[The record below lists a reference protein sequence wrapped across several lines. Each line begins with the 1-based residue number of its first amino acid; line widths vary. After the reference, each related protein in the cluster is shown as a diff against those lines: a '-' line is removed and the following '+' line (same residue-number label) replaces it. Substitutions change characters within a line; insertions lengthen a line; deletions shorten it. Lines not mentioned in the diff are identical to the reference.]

1 MSKKERYD
9 DISDDEIRIIG
20 DSGDTRNL
28 KRMVLIALVALAV
41 VGGVLALVFAGGEA
55 EEMHTEPIADESP
68 VQIYGEEQVPVVEP
82 EEGVADDT
90 HFSHLKV
97 SSAERGFTELRDT
110 TINDVLLRIYIPH
123 NAECTLHVGKVDRDD
138 KDIIYTAEAAF
149 IRADNKAILGA
160 FVLKGEPLAWGLSMR
175 GYCASIDGEIT
186 VGVADNSPLFEEAI
200 NRGGY
205 FFRQYPLVDNGKFV
219 ANEPKN
225 KSIRRA
231 ICERKGEIFMVESLA
246 KESFHDFTQ
255 ALVDLGIDN
264 AVNLAGSEAYGWAID
279 RDGVKHE
286 FGTPNFYT
294 GRGKMPKNTNY
305 IVFTVAKPGNESPSK
320 E

>member
-1 MSKKERYD
+1 MSNKQRYD

-20 DSGDTRNL
+20 DSKEPRNI
-28 KRMVLIALVALAV
+28 KRLVI
-41 VGGVLALVFAGGEA
+41 LALVVVAVVAGVVALVVARPNTALTENNET
-55 EEMHTEPIADESP
+55 EEQIP
-68 VQIYGEEQVPVVEP
+68 IYGEEPEPVVED
-82 EEGVADDT
+82 VVDT
-90 HFSHLKV
+90 EHFSRIKV
-97 SSAERGFTELRDT
+97 AEGERAFTELRDT
-110 TINDVLLRIYIPH
+110 TINDVPLRLYIPH
-123 NAECTLHVGKVDRDD
+123 NAELSLHVGKMDREDED
-138 KDIIYTAEAAF
+138 VVYTAEAAF
-149 IRADNKAILGA
+149 IRADNHAILGA

-175 GYCASIDGEIT
+175 GYCASIDGEVT

-205 FFRQYPLVDNGKFV
+205 FFRQYPLVDNGVFV

-225 KSIRRA
+225 KSVRRA
-231 ICERKGEIFMVESLA
+231 ICERRGEIFMIESLT

-255 ALVDLGIDN
+255 ALVDLGVDN

-305 IVFTVAKPGNESPSK
+305 LVWRVKDSGVETSVRE
-320 E
+320 

>member
-1 MSKKERYD
+1 MSNKQRYD

-20 DSGDTRNL
+20 DSKEPRNI
-28 KRMVLIALVALAV
+28 KRLVI
-41 VGGVLALVFAGGEA
+41 LALVVVAVVAGVVALVVARPNTALTENNEA
-55 EEMHTEPIADESP
+55 EEQIP
-68 VQIYGEEQVPVVEP
+68 IYGEEPEPVVED
-82 EEGVADDT
+82 VVDT
-90 HFSHLKV
+90 EHFSRIKV
-97 SSAERGFTELRDT
+97 AEGERAFTELRDT
-110 TINDVLLRIYIPH
+110 TINDVPLRLYIPH
-123 NAECTLHVGKVDRDD
+123 NAELSLHVGKMDREDED
-138 KDIIYTAEAAF
+138 VVYTAEAAF
-149 IRADNKAILGA
+149 IRADNHAILGA

-175 GYCASIDGEIT
+175 GYCASIDGEVT

-205 FFRQYPLVDNGKFV
+205 FFRQYPLVDNGVFV

-225 KSIRRA
+225 KSVRRA
-231 ICERKGEIFMVESLA
+231 ICERRGEIFMIESLT

-255 ALVDLGIDN
+255 ALVDLGVDN

-305 IVFTVAKPGNESPSK
+305 LVWRVKDSGVEASVAE
-320 E
+320 

>member
-1 MSKKERYD
+1 MSNKQRYD

-20 DSGDTRNL
+20 DSKEPRNI
-28 KRMVLIALVALAV
+28 KRLVI
-41 VGGVLALVFAGGEA
+41 LALVVVAVVAGVVALVVARPNTALTENNET
-55 EEMHTEPIADESP
+55 EEQIP
-68 VQIYGEEQVPVVEP
+68 IYGEEPEQVVED
-82 EEGVADDT
+82 VVDT
-90 HFSHLKV
+90 EHFSRIKV
-97 SSAERGFTELRDT
+97 AEGERAFTELRDT
-110 TINDVLLRIYIPH
+110 TINDVPLRLYIPH
-123 NAECTLHVGKVDRDD
+123 NAELSLHVGKMDREDED
-138 KDIIYTAEAAF
+138 VVYTAEAAF
-149 IRADNKAILGA
+149 IRADNHAILGA

-175 GYCASIDGEIT
+175 GYCASIDGEVT

-205 FFRQYPLVDNGKFV
+205 FFRQYPLVDNGVFV

-225 KSIRRA
+225 KSVRRA
-231 ICERKGEIFMVESLA
+231 ICERRGEIFMIESLT

-255 ALVDLGIDN
+255 ALVDLGVDN

-305 IVFTVAKPGNESPSK
+305 LVWRVKDSGVEASVAE
-320 E
+320 

>member
-1 MSKKERYD
+1 MSKRERYD

-28 KRMVLIALVALAV
+28 KRIVLIVFVALAV
-41 VGGVLALVFAGGEA
+41 VGGILAIVFAGGHKRSSVSVVEEA
-55 EEMHTEPIADESP
+55 P
-68 VQIYGEEQVPVVEP
+68 VPIYGEEVVPVVV
-82 EEGVADDT
+82 EGVVDDT
-90 HFSHLKV
+90 HFSRLRV
-97 SSAERGFTELRDT
+97 SPTERGFAELRDT
-110 TINDVLLRIYIPH
+110 TINDVPLRIYIPH

-138 KDIIYTAEAAF
+138 NDIIYTAEAAF
-149 IRADNKAILGA
+149 IRADNHAILGA
-160 FVLKGEPLAWGLSMR
+160 FVLKGEHLAWGLSMR

-225 KSIRRA
+225 KSVRRA

-255 ALVDLGIDN
+255 ALVDLGVDN

-305 IVFTVAKPGNESPSK
+305 IVFTVVKPSSENPS
-320 E
+320 

>member
-1 MSKKERYD
+1 MSNKQRYD

-20 DSGDTRNL
+20 DSKEPRNI
-28 KRMVLIALVALAV
+28 KRLVI
-41 VGGVLALVFAGGEA
+41 LALVVVAVVAGVVALVVARPNTALTENNET
-55 EEMHTEPIADESP
+55 EEQIP
-68 VQIYGEEQVPVVEP
+68 IYGEEPEPVVED
-82 EEGVADDT
+82 VVDT
-90 HFSHLKV
+90 EHFSRIKV
-97 SSAERGFTELRDT
+97 AEGERAFTELRDT
-110 TINDVLLRIYIPH
+110 TINDVPLRLYIPH
-123 NAECTLHVGKVDRDD
+123 NAELSLHVGKMDREDED
-138 KDIIYTAEAAF
+138 VVYTAEAAF
-149 IRADNKAILGA
+149 IRADNHAILGA

-175 GYCASIDGEIT
+175 GYCASIDGEVT

-205 FFRQYPLVDNGKFV
+205 FFRQYPLVDNGVFV

-225 KSIRRA
+225 KSVRRA
-231 ICERKGEIFMVESLA
+231 ICERRGEIFMIESLT

-255 ALVDLGIDN
+255 ALVDLGVDN

-305 IVFTVAKPGNESPSK
+305 LVWRVKDSGVEASVAE
-320 E
+320 

>member
-1 MSKKERYD
+1 MSNKQRYD

-20 DSGDTRNL
+20 DSKEPRNI
-28 KRMVLIALVALAV
+28 KRLVI
-41 VGGVLALVFAGGEA
+41 LALVVVAVVAGVVALVVARPNTALTENNEA
-55 EEMHTEPIADESP
+55 EEQIP
-68 VQIYGEEQVPVVEP
+68 IYGEEPEPVVED
-82 EEGVADDT
+82 VVDT
-90 HFSHLKV
+90 EHFSRIKV
-97 SSAERGFTELRDT
+97 AEGERAFTELRDT
-110 TINDVLLRIYIPH
+110 TINDVPLRLYIPH
-123 NAECTLHVGKVDRDD
+123 NAELSLHVGKMDREDED
-138 KDIIYTAEAAF
+138 VVYTAEAAF
-149 IRADNKAILGA
+149 IRADNHAILGA

-175 GYCASIDGEIT
+175 GYCASIDGEVT

-205 FFRQYPLVDNGKFV
+205 FFRQYPLVDNGVFV

-225 KSIRRA
+225 KSVRRA
-231 ICERKGEIFMVESLA
+231 ICERRGEIFMIESLT

-255 ALVDLGIDN
+255 ALVDLGVDN

-279 RDGVKHE
+279 RDGAKHE

-305 IVFTVAKPGNESPSK
+305 LVWRVKDSGVETSVRE
-320 E
+320 

>member
-1 MSKKERYD
+1 MSNKQRYD

-20 DSGDTRNL
+20 DSKEPRNI
-28 KRMVLIALVALAV
+28 KRLVI
-41 VGGVLALVFAGGEA
+41 LALVVVAVVAGVVALVVARPNTALTENNEA
-55 EEMHTEPIADESP
+55 EEQIP
-68 VQIYGEEQVPVVEP
+68 IYGEEPEPVVED
-82 EEGVADDT
+82 VVDT
-90 HFSHLKV
+90 EHFSRIKV
-97 SSAERGFTELRDT
+97 AEGERAFTELRDT
-110 TINDVLLRIYIPH
+110 TINDVPLRLYIPH
-123 NAECTLHVGKVDRDD
+123 NAELSLHVGKMDREDED
-138 KDIIYTAEAAF
+138 VVYTAEAAF
-149 IRADNKAILGA
+149 IRADNHAILGA

-175 GYCASIDGEIT
+175 GYCASIDGEVT

-205 FFRQYPLVDNGKFV
+205 FFRQYPLVDNGVFV

-225 KSIRRA
+225 KSVRRA
-231 ICERKGEIFMVESLA
+231 ICERRGEIFMIESLT

-255 ALVDLGIDN
+255 ALVDLGVDN

-279 RDGVKHE
+279 RDGAKHE

-305 IVFTVAKPGNESPSK
+305 LVWRVKDSGVEASVAE
-320 E
+320 

>member
-1 MSKKERYD
+1 MSNKQRYD

-20 DSGDTRNL
+20 DSKEPRNI
-28 KRMVLIALVALAV
+28 KRLVI
-41 VGGVLALVFAGGEA
+41 LALVVVAVVAGVVALVVARPNTALTENNET
-55 EEMHTEPIADESP
+55 EEQIP
-68 VQIYGEEQVPVVEP
+68 IYGEEPEPVVED
-82 EEGVADDT
+82 VVDT
-90 HFSHLKV
+90 EHFSRIKV
-97 SSAERGFTELRDT
+97 AEGERAFTELRDT
-110 TINDVLLRIYIPH
+110 TINDVPLRLYIPH
-123 NAECTLHVGKVDRDD
+123 NAELSLHVGKMDREDED
-138 KDIIYTAEAAF
+138 VVYTAEAAF
-149 IRADNKAILGA
+149 IRADNHAILGA

-175 GYCASIDGEIT
+175 GYCASIDGVVT

-205 FFRQYPLVDNGKFV
+205 FFRQYPLVDNGVFV

-225 KSIRRA
+225 KSVRRA
-231 ICERKGEIFMVESLA
+231 ICERRGEIFMIESLT

-255 ALVDLGIDN
+255 ALVDLGVDN

-305 IVFTVAKPGNESPSK
+305 LVWRVKDSGVEASVAE
-320 E
+320 

>member
-1 MSKKERYD
+1 MSNKQRYD

-20 DSGDTRNL
+20 DSKEPRNI
-28 KRMVLIALVALAV
+28 KRLVI
-41 VGGVLALVFAGGEA
+41 LALVVVAVVAGVVALVVARPNTALTENNEA
-55 EEMHTEPIADESP
+55 EEQIP
-68 VQIYGEEQVPVVEP
+68 IYGEEPEPVVED
-82 EEGVADDT
+82 VVDT
-90 HFSHLKV
+90 EHFSRIKV
-97 SSAERGFTELRDT
+97 AEGERAFTELRDT
-110 TINDVLLRIYIPH
+110 TINDVPLRLYIPH
-123 NAECTLHVGKVDRDD
+123 NAELSLHVGKMDREDD
-138 KDIIYTAEAAF
+138 DVVYTAEAAF
-149 IRADNKAILGA
+149 IRADNHAILGA

-175 GYCASIDGEIT
+175 GYCASIDGEVT

-205 FFRQYPLVDNGKFV
+205 FFRQYPLVDNGVFV

-225 KSIRRA
+225 KSVRRA
-231 ICERKGEIFMVESLA
+231 ICERRGEIFMIESLT

-255 ALVDLGIDN
+255 ALVDLGVDN

-279 RDGVKHE
+279 RDGAKHE

-305 IVFTVAKPGNESPSK
+305 LVWRVKDSGVEASVAE
-320 E
+320 

>member
-1 MSKKERYD
+1 MSNKQRYD

-20 DSGDTRNL
+20 DSKEPRNI
-28 KRMVLIALVALAV
+28 KRLVI
-41 VGGVLALVFAGGEA
+41 LALVVVAVVAGVVALVVARPNTALTENNET
-55 EEMHTEPIADESP
+55 EEQIP
-68 VQIYGEEQVPVVEP
+68 IYGEESEPVVED
-82 EEGVADDT
+82 VVDT
-90 HFSHLKV
+90 EHFSRIKV
-97 SSAERGFTELRDT
+97 AEGERAFTELRDT
-110 TINDVLLRIYIPH
+110 TINDVPLRLYIPH
-123 NAECTLHVGKVDRDD
+123 NAELSLHVGKMDREDED
-138 KDIIYTAEAAF
+138 VVYTAEAAF
-149 IRADNKAILGA
+149 IRADNHAILGA

-175 GYCASIDGEIT
+175 GYCASIDGEVT

-200 NRGGY
+200 NSGGY
-205 FFRQYPLVDNGKFV
+205 FFRQYPLVDNGVFV

-225 KSIRRA
+225 KSVRRA
-231 ICERKGEIFMVESLA
+231 ICERRGEIFMIESLT

-255 ALVDLGIDN
+255 ALVDLGVDN

-305 IVFTVAKPGNESPSK
+305 LVWRVKDSGVEASVAE
-320 E
+320 

>member
-1 MSKKERYD
+1 MSNKQRYD

-20 DSGDTRNL
+20 DSKEPRNI
-28 KRMVLIALVALAV
+28 KRLVI
-41 VGGVLALVFAGGEA
+41 LALVVVAVVAGVVALVVARPNTALTENNET
-55 EEMHTEPIADESP
+55 EEQIP
-68 VQIYGEEQVPVVEP
+68 IYGEEPEPVVED
-82 EEGVADDT
+82 VVDT
-90 HFSHLKV
+90 EHFSRIKV
-97 SSAERGFTELRDT
+97 AEGERAFTELRDT
-110 TINDVLLRIYIPH
+110 TINDVPLRLYIPH
-123 NAECTLHVGKVDRDD
+123 NAELSLHVGKMDREDED
-138 KDIIYTAEAAF
+138 VVYTAEAAF
-149 IRADNKAILGA
+149 IRADNHAILGA

-175 GYCASIDGEIT
+175 GYCASIDGEVT

-205 FFRQYPLVDNGKFV
+205 FFRQYPLVDNGVFV

-225 KSIRRA
+225 KSVRRA
-231 ICERKGEIFMVESLA
+231 ICERRGEIFMIESLT

-255 ALVDLGIDN
+255 ALVDLGVDN

-305 IVFTVAKPGNESPSK
+305 LVWRVKDSGVEALVAE
-320 E
+320 

>member
-1 MSKKERYD
+1 MNKKRYD

-20 DSGDTRNL
+20 DSEATSSI
-28 KRMVLIALVALAV
+28 KRKIIIAIAALAV
-41 VGGVLALVFAGGEA
+41 VG
-55 EEMHTEPIADESP
+55 IA
-68 VQIYGEEQVPVVEP
+68 ILL
-82 EEGVADDT
+82 
-90 HFSHLKV
+90 FSHLLPKSTPTDEV
-97 SSAERGFTELRDT
+97 VIPIYGHDMEEVVVDKEEDTLHLARLGVTDMERGFTELRDT
-110 TINDVLLRIYIPH
+110 SINDVPLRIYIPH
-123 NAECTLHVGKVDRDD
+123 NAELTLHVGKLD
-138 KDIIYTAEAAF
+138 KEDATIIYAAEAAF
-149 IRADNKAILGA
+149 IRADNRAILGA
-160 FVLKGEPLAWGLSMR
+160 FVLKGEPMAWGLSMR
-175 GYCASIDGEIT
+175 GYCASIDGKVT

-225 KSIRRA
+225 KSMRRA
-231 ICERKGEIFMVESLA
+231 ICERKGEIFMIESLT

-255 ALVDLGIDN
+255 ALVDLGVDN

-279 RDGVKHE
+279 REGVKHE
-286 FGTPNFYT
+286 FGTPNYYT

-305 IVFTVAKPGNESPSK
+305 IVWRLKTANQEYTA

>member
-1 MSKKERYD
+1 MSNKQRYD

-20 DSGDTRNL
+20 DSKEPRNI
-28 KRMVLIALVALAV
+28 KRLVI
-41 VGGVLALVFAGGEA
+41 LALVVVAVVAGVVALVVARPNTALTENNET
-55 EEMHTEPIADESP
+55 EEQIP
-68 VQIYGEEQVPVVEP
+68 IYGEEPEPVVED
-82 EEGVADDT
+82 VVDT
-90 HFSHLKV
+90 EHFSRIKV
-97 SSAERGFTELRDT
+97 AEGERAFTELRDT
-110 TINDVLLRIYIPH
+110 TINDVPLRLYIPH
-123 NAECTLHVGKVDRDD
+123 NAELSLHVGKMDREDED
-138 KDIIYTAEAAF
+138 VVYTAEAAF
-149 IRADNKAILGA
+149 IRADNHAILGA

-175 GYCASIDGEIT
+175 GYCASIDGEVT

-205 FFRQYPLVDNGKFV
+205 FFRQYPLVDNGVFV

-225 KSIRRA
+225 KSVRRA
-231 ICERKGEIFMVESLA
+231 ICERRGEIFMIESLT

-255 ALVDLGIDN
+255 ALVDLGVDN

-305 IVFTVAKPGNESPSK
+305 LVWRVKNSGVEVSVAE
-320 E
+320 

>member
-1 MSKKERYD
+1 MSNKQRYD

-20 DSGDTRNL
+20 DSKEPRNI
-28 KRMVLIALVALAV
+28 KRLVI
-41 VGGVLALVFAGGEA
+41 LALVVVAVVAGVVALVVARPNTALTENNEA
-55 EEMHTEPIADESP
+55 EEQIP
-68 VQIYGEEQVPVVEP
+68 IYGEEPEPVVED
-82 EEGVADDT
+82 VVDT
-90 HFSHLKV
+90 EHFSRIKV
-97 SSAERGFTELRDT
+97 AEGERAFTELRDT
-110 TINDVLLRIYIPH
+110 TINDVPLRLYIPH
-123 NAECTLHVGKVDRDD
+123 NAELSLHVGKMDRDD
-138 KDIIYTAEAAF
+138 EDVVYTAEAAF
-149 IRADNKAILGA
+149 IRADNHAILGA

-175 GYCASIDGEIT
+175 GYCASIDGEVT

-205 FFRQYPLVDNGKFV
+205 FFRQYPLVDNGVFV

-225 KSIRRA
+225 KSVRRA
-231 ICERKGEIFMVESLA
+231 ICERRGEIFMIESLT

-255 ALVDLGIDN
+255 ALVDLGVDN

-279 RDGVKHE
+279 RDGAKHE

-305 IVFTVAKPGNESPSK
+305 LVWRVKDSGVETSVRE
-320 E
+320 

>member
-1 MSKKERYD
+1 MSNKERYD

-20 DSGDTRNL
+20 HSDEPRNT
-28 KRMVLIALVALAV
+28 KRVVLIAFAV
-41 VGGVLALVFAGGEA
+41 VAIVGAILTLIFVGEDEA
-55 EEMHTEPIADESP
+55 SAPQVEEQIP
-68 VQIYGEEQVPVVEP
+68 IYGEEPVVV
-82 EEGVADDT
+82 EEHRAIDTTHLSRVEVAE
-90 HFSHLKV
+90 
-97 SSAERGFTELRDT
+97 AERGFVELCDT
-110 TINDVLLRIYIPH
+110 TINDVPLRIYIPH
-123 NAECTLHVGKVDRDD
+123 NAEMSLHVGKVDRDD
-138 KDIIYTAEAAF
+138 KDIVYTAEAAF
-149 IRADNKAILGA
+149 IRADNHAILGA

-175 GYCASIDGEIT
+175 GYCASIDGEVT

-219 ANEPKN
+219 SNEPKN
-225 KSIRRA
+225 KSTRRA
-231 ICERKGEIFMVESLA
+231 ICERRGEIFMIETLT

-255 ALVDLGIDN
+255 ALVDLGVDN
-264 AVNLAGSEAYGWAID
+264 AVNLAGSEAYGWALD
-279 RDGVKHE
+279 REGTKHE

-305 IVFTVAKPGNESPSK
+305 LVWRVAESGVEQITK

>member
-1 MSKKERYD
+1 MSKRERYD

-28 KRMVLIALVALAV
+28 KRIVLIVFVALAV
-41 VGGVLALVFAGGEA
+41 VGGILAIVFAGGHKRSSVSVVEEA
-55 EEMHTEPIADESP
+55 P
-68 VQIYGEEQVPVVEP
+68 VPIYGEEVVPVVV
-82 EEGVADDT
+82 EGVVDDT
-90 HFSHLKV
+90 HFSRLRV
-97 SSAERGFTELRDT
+97 SPTERGFAELRDT
-110 TINDVLLRIYIPH
+110 TINDVPLRIYIPH

-138 KDIIYTAEAAF
+138 NDIIYTAEAAF
-149 IRADNKAILGA
+149 IRADNHAILGA

-225 KSIRRA
+225 KSVRRA

-255 ALVDLGIDN
+255 ALVDLGVDN

-305 IVFTVAKPGNESPSK
+305 IVFTVVKPSSENPS
-320 E
+320 

>member
-1 MSKKERYD
+1 MSKRERYD
-9 DISDDEIRIIG
+9 DISDDEIRVIG
-20 DSGDTRNL
+20 HSDEPRSK
-28 KRMVLIALVALAV
+28 KRIVLIALAIIVVVVGVVALV
-41 VGGVLALVFAGGEA
+41 ALLGDDEVERAKNVE
-55 EEMHTEPIADESP
+55 EPI
-68 VQIYGEEQVPVVEP
+68 QILGEDIAVNEVVEDEQEILSMLNV
-82 EEGVADDT
+82 EE
-90 HFSHLKV
+90 
-97 SSAERGFTELRDT
+97 AERGFTEMRDT
-110 TINDVLLRIYIPH
+110 TINDVPLRIYIPH
-123 NAECTLHVGKVDRDD
+123 NAECTLHVGKVDRGDPN
-138 KDIIYTAEAAF
+138 IIYTAEAAF

-175 GYCASIDGEIT
+175 GFCASIDGVIT

-225 KSIRRA
+225 KSVRRA
-231 ICERKGEIFMVESLA
+231 ICERNGEIFMVESLT

-255 ALVDLGIDN
+255 ALIDLGVDN

-279 RDGVKHE
+279 RSGAKHE

-294 GRGKMPKNTNY
+294 GRGRMPKNTNY
-305 IVFTVAKPGNESPSK
+305 IVFRVAESDV
-320 E
+320 EQVAE

>member
-1 MSKKERYD
+1 MSNKQRYD

-20 DSGDTRNL
+20 DSKEPRNI
-28 KRMVLIALVALAV
+28 KRLVI
-41 VGGVLALVFAGGEA
+41 LALVVVAVVAGVVALVVARPNTALTENNEA
-55 EEMHTEPIADESP
+55 EEQIP
-68 VQIYGEEQVPVVEP
+68 IYGEEPEPVVED
-82 EEGVADDT
+82 VVDT
-90 HFSHLKV
+90 EHFSRIKV
-97 SSAERGFTELRDT
+97 AEGERAFTELRDT
-110 TINDVLLRIYIPH
+110 TINDVPLRLYIPH
-123 NAECTLHVGKVDRDD
+123 NAELSLHVGKMDREDED
-138 KDIIYTAEAAF
+138 VVYTAEAAF
-149 IRADNKAILGA
+149 IRADNHAILGA

-175 GYCASIDGEIT
+175 GYCASIDGEVT

-205 FFRQYPLVDNGKFV
+205 FFRQYPLVDNGVFV

-225 KSIRRA
+225 KSVRRA
-231 ICERKGEIFMVESLA
+231 ICERRGEIFMIESLT

-255 ALVDLGIDN
+255 ALVDLGVDN

-305 IVFTVAKPGNESPSK
+305 LVWRVKDSGVEASAAE
-320 E
+320 

>member
-20 DSGDTRNL
+20 HSDEGGNT
-28 KRMVLIALVALAV
+28 KRVVLIAIAVVAIVGAVVALIFS
-41 VGGVLALVFAGGEA
+41 GGNA
-55 EEMHTEPIADESP
+55 EPKPQVEEQIP
-68 VQIYGEEQVPVVEP
+68 IYGEEIVVE
-82 EEGVADDT
+82 EEHVTIDTTHLSRVEVADT
-90 HFSHLKV
+90 
-97 SSAERGFTELRDT
+97 ERGFAELRDT
-110 TINDVLLRIYIPH
+110 TINDVPLRIYIPH
-123 NAECTLHVGKVDRDD
+123 NAELTLHVGKVDREAD
-138 KDIIYTAEAAF
+138 DIIYTAEAAF
-149 IRADNKAILGA
+149 IRADNHAILGA
-160 FVLKGEPLAWGLSMR
+160 FVLEGEPLAWGLSMR
-175 GYCASIDGEIT
+175 GFCASIDGEVTI
-186 VGVADNSPLFEEAI
+186 GVADNSPLFEEAI

-231 ICERKGEIFMVESLA
+231 ICERKGEIFMIESLT

-255 ALVDLGIDN
+255 ALVDLGVDN

-279 RDGVKHE
+279 RNGDKHE

-305 IVFTVAKPGNESPSK
+305 IVWRVVNEQ
-320 E
+320 

>member
-1 MSKKERYD
+1 MSKRERYD

-28 KRMVLIALVALAV
+28 KRIVLIVFVALAV
-41 VGGVLALVFAGGEA
+41 VGGVLALVFAGGHKRSSVSVVEEA
-55 EEMHTEPIADESP
+55 P
-68 VQIYGEEQVPVVEP
+68 VPIYGEEVVPVVV
-82 EEGVADDT
+82 EGVVDDT
-90 HFSHLKV
+90 HFSRLRV
-97 SSAERGFTELRDT
+97 SPTERGFAELRDT
-110 TINDVLLRIYIPH
+110 TINDVPLRIYIPH

-138 KDIIYTAEAAF
+138 NDIIYTAEAAF
-149 IRADNKAILGA
+149 IRADNHAILGA

-225 KSIRRA
+225 KSVRRA

-255 ALVDLGIDN
+255 ALVDLGVDN

-305 IVFTVAKPGNESPSK
+305 IVFTVVKPSSENPS
-320 E
+320 

>member
-20 DSGDTRNL
+20 HSDEGGNT
-28 KRMVLIALVALAV
+28 KRVVLIAIALVAI
-41 VGGVLALVFAGGEA
+41 VGAILALIFIGGSDSEQA
-55 EEMHTEPIADESP
+55 PQHKAPIP
-68 VQIYGEEQVPVVEP
+68 IYGEELPVVEEP
-82 EEGVADDT
+82 KVIDDT
-90 HFSHLKV
+90 HLSRMSV
-97 SSAERGFTELRDT
+97 AASERGFAELRDT
-110 TINDVLLRIYIPH
+110 TINDVPLRIYIPH
-123 NAECTLHVGKVDRDD
+123 NADLTLHVGKVDREDD
-138 KDIIYTAEAAF
+138 DIIYTAEAAF
-149 IRADNKAILGA
+149 IRADNHAILGA
-160 FVLKGEPLAWGLSMR
+160 FVLEGEPLAWGLSMR
-175 GYCASIDGEIT
+175 GFCASIDGEVTI
-186 VGVADNSPLFEEAI
+186 GVADNSPLFEEAI

-225 KSIRRA
+225 KSVRRA
-231 ICERKGEIFMVESLA
+231 ICERKGEIFMVESLT

-255 ALVDLGIDN
+255 ALVDLGVDN

-279 RDGVKHE
+279 RNGDKHE

-305 IVFTVAKPGNESPSK
+305 IVWRVVNEQ
-320 E
+320 

>member
-1 MSKKERYD
+1 MSNKQRYD

-20 DSGDTRNL
+20 DSKEPRNI
-28 KRMVLIALVALAV
+28 KRLVI
-41 VGGVLALVFAGGEA
+41 LALVVVAVVAGVVALVVARPNTALTENNEA
-55 EEMHTEPIADESP
+55 EEQIP
-68 VQIYGEEQVPVVEP
+68 IYGEEPEPVVED
-82 EEGVADDT
+82 VVDT
-90 HFSHLKV
+90 EHFSRIKV
-97 SSAERGFTELRDT
+97 AEGERAFTELCDT
-110 TINDVLLRIYIPH
+110 TINDVPLRLYIPH
-123 NAECTLHVGKVDRDD
+123 NAELSLHVGKMDREDED
-138 KDIIYTAEAAF
+138 VVYTAEAAF
-149 IRADNKAILGA
+149 IRADNHAILGA

-175 GYCASIDGEIT
+175 GYCASIDGEVT

-205 FFRQYPLVDNGKFV
+205 FFRQYPLVDNGVFV

-225 KSIRRA
+225 KSVRRA
-231 ICERKGEIFMVESLA
+231 ICERRGEIFMIESLT

-255 ALVDLGIDN
+255 ALVDLGVDN

-279 RDGVKHE
+279 RDGAKHE

-305 IVFTVAKPGNESPSK
+305 LVWRVKDSGVEASVAE
-320 E
+320 

>member
-1 MSKKERYD
+1 MSNKQRYD

-20 DSGDTRNL
+20 DSKEPRNI
-28 KRMVLIALVALAV
+28 KRLVI
-41 VGGVLALVFAGGEA
+41 LALVVVAVVAGVVALVVARPNTALTENNEA
-55 EEMHTEPIADESP
+55 EEQIP
-68 VQIYGEEQVPVVEP
+68 IYGEEPEPVVED
-82 EEGVADDT
+82 VVDT
-90 HFSHLKV
+90 EHFSRIKV
-97 SSAERGFTELRDT
+97 AEGERAFTELRDT
-110 TINDVLLRIYIPH
+110 TINDVPLRLYIPH
-123 NAECTLHVGKVDRDD
+123 NAELSLHVGKMDREDD
-138 KDIIYTAEAAF
+138 DVVYTAEAAF
-149 IRADNKAILGA
+149 IRADNHAILGA

-175 GYCASIDGEIT
+175 GYCASIDGEVT

-205 FFRQYPLVDNGKFV
+205 FFRQYPLVDNGVFV

-225 KSIRRA
+225 KSVRRA
-231 ICERKGEIFMVESLA
+231 ICERRGEIFMIESLT

-255 ALVDLGIDN
+255 ALVDLGVDN

-305 IVFTVAKPGNESPSK
+305 LVWRVKDSGVEASAAE
-320 E
+320 

>member
-1 MSKKERYD
+1 MSKRERYD

-41 VGGVLALVFAGGEA
+41 VGGILALVFAGGNKENSVPEVEEA
-55 EEMHTEPIADESP
+55 P
-68 VQIYGEEQVPVVEP
+68 VPIYGEEVVPV
-82 EEGVADDT
+82 EEVGVVDDT
-90 HFSHLKV
+90 HFSRLRV
-97 SSAERGFTELRDT
+97 SPTERGFTELRDT
-110 TINDVLLRIYIPH
+110 TINDVPLRIYIPH

-138 KDIIYTAEAAF
+138 NDIIYTAEAAF
-149 IRADNKAILGA
+149 IRADNHAILGA

-225 KSIRRA
+225 KSVRRA

-255 ALVDLGIDN
+255 ALVDLGVDN

-305 IVFTVAKPGNESPSK
+305 IVFTVEKPSSENPS
-320 E
+320 

>member
-1 MSKKERYD
+1 MSNKQRYD

-20 DSGDTRNL
+20 DSKEPRNI
-28 KRMVLIALVALAV
+28 KRLVI
-41 VGGVLALVFAGGEA
+41 LALVVVAVVAGVVALVVARPNTALTENNET
-55 EEMHTEPIADESP
+55 EEQIP
-68 VQIYGEEQVPVVEP
+68 IYGEEPEPVVD
-82 EEGVADDT
+82 VVVDT
-90 HFSHLKV
+90 EHFSRIKV
-97 SSAERGFTELRDT
+97 AEGERAFTELRDT
-110 TINDVLLRIYIPH
+110 TINDVPLRLYIPH
-123 NAECTLHVGKVDRDD
+123 NAELSLHVGKMDREDED
-138 KDIIYTAEAAF
+138 VVYTAEAAF
-149 IRADNKAILGA
+149 IRADNHAILGA

-175 GYCASIDGEIT
+175 GYCASIDGEVT

-205 FFRQYPLVDNGKFV
+205 FFRQYPLVDNGVFV

-225 KSIRRA
+225 KSVRRA
-231 ICERKGEIFMVESLA
+231 ICERRGEIFMIESLT

-255 ALVDLGIDN
+255 ALVDLGVDN

-305 IVFTVAKPGNESPSK
+305 LVWRVKDSGVEASAAE
-320 E
+320 